1 MSSPRTPTL
10 WFAVLAGPSA
20 WVLQLYVGAYLTDVY
35 CRRGA
40 GESLGEVFGMSNT
53 SFVTVLTAVT
63 AGIALVALG
72 VSILAYRRLRGS
84 DSSTGG
90 RALWMARVGV
100 LDSALFG
107 ILIVFMFVASSQLAE
122 CAPSL

>member
-1 MSSPRTPTL
+1 MTALL

-20 WVLQLYVGAYLTDVY
+20 WVLQLYAGAYLTDVL

-40 GESLGEVFGMSNT
+40 GDSIGQVLGLSNT
-53 SFVTVLTAVT
+53 TFVTVLTSITAAV
-63 AGIALVALG
+63 ALVALG
-72 VSILAYRRLRGS
+72 ASVYAYRRLRT
-84 DSSTGG
+84 DDASTGG
-90 RALWMARVGV
+90 RALWMARIGI

-107 ILIVFMFVASSQLAE
+107 VLIVLMYIASARLAE